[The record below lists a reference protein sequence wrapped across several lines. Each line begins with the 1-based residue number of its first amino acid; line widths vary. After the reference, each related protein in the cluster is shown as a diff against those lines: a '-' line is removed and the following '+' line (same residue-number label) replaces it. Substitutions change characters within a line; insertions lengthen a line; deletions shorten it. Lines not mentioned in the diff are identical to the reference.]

1 MLRTATLRRIS
12 IHVAIFKSPAK
23 NTVHAHNENILASE
37 PQNQVKE
44 KQKYHAR
51 NSHVNRHYTPRQM
64 KINNVAMALRAER
77 YLKFASK

>member
-1 MLRTATLRRIS
+1 MK
-12 IHVAIFKSPAK
+12 IFWRLNPKIRSKK
-23 NTVHAHNENILASE
+23 N
-37 PQNQVKE
+37 K
-44 KQKYHAR
+44 KYHAR

>member
-1 MLRTATLRRIS
+1 MLRTATLRRIF

-44 KQKYHAR
+44 KQKNIMR
-51 NSHVNRHYTPRQM
+51 EIPT
-64 KINNVAMALRAER
+64 
-77 YLKFASK
+77 